1 MAASQLLQMA
11 KDGDLSAIESRCLE
25 ALSGGQVGLAELV
38 PTFQALEGN
47 KEGQRVATI
56 GQMVL
61 ENSDSNAAPQAA
73 LVIARV
79 ALIGDPANGELR
91 KRCVLLYRAVHGNSP
106 GFSTL
111 FEASGLEGDRPAR
124 NAIRLLELCLSI
136 KKGDPLISRTEDV
149 VVEVTDVDPDGN
161 LYTVRREGRP
171 RTVTA
176 LELSREYERVD
187 GDDFRVLRQ
196 LRPNKLSEMIQNDP
210 VKVVIGLIRAHGDQ
224 IDQDTLKSELSPRF
238 VGEREWAKWWTDAR
252 ALLKKDPHV
261 ILEGRSPV
269 ILSYSKMAL
278 TLETETW
285 DAFAAANDP
294 HKWLS
299 IVEGYLREKKK
310 DRGGP
315 DAALLSRCHTH
326 LLTYIKSIEKRR
338 PAEAL
343 ACALVTERLDRETG
357 QNETESRE
365 LAIRMLREAENPVPL
380 IAKLED
386 NNLWDLGLSA
396 LEAARTDDLPA
407 RAVEL
412 VPLASAAQLDTLLKM
427 ARKGELLP
435 QVQVHL
441 DAALVDPVGNPEI
454 IYWLWKG
461 SAQTEGLQIPNR
473 TELFTLIV
481 RVLNEL
487 GRKLNKPIEAM
498 KRFRARMK
506 SALQLKDFAQVR
518 KCMQETPSDRA
529 ITLKRQLQWLDGLGD
544 NTPTKMLDMLREVHP
559 ELWKV
564 TERRDEAWED
574 PNVLWTT
581 RGGIQRRTE
590 ERDHLVNVTMWEN
603 AKRIGEAASLGD
615 LSENSEYKFA
625 LEERDLLR
633 ARLAQMNNELSL
645 AQPIDPRDI
654 PTDVVSVGAKVT
666 LRNIADGAT
675 RVFTFLG
682 PFDGDLDNNIY
693 NYKAPVSQKL
703 MGLHVGEHAKVTLD
717 GKDGEYEVIS
727 IENGL
732 A

>member
-1 MAASQLLQMA
+1 MAATQLLQMA
-11 KDGDLSAIESRCLE
+11 KDGDLTAIESRCLE
-25 ALSGGQVGLAELV
+25 ALTGGQVGLAELV
-38 PTFQALEGN
+38 PTFQALEGS
-47 KEGQRVATI
+47 KEGARVATI

-61 ENSDSNAAPQAA
+61 ENSDSNSAPDAA

-79 ALIGDPANGELR
+79 ALIGDPANADLR
-91 KRCVLLYRAVHGNSP
+91 KRCAQLYRAVYGDTP

-111 FEASGLEGDRPAR
+111 LDASGLESDRPAR
-124 NAIRLLELCLSI
+124 NAIRLLELCLSV

-149 VVEVTDVDPDGN
+149 VVEVVDVDAEGG

-171 RTVTA
+171 RTVTS
-176 LELSREYERVD
+176 LELAREYERV
-187 GDDFRVLRQ
+187 GAEDFRVLRQ
-196 LRPNKLSEMIQNDP
+196 LRPTKLAEMIQTNP
-210 VKVVIGLIRAHGDQ
+210 VQVVIGLIRAHGDQ

-238 VGEREWAKWWTDAR
+238 ISERDWSKWWTDAR
-252 ALLKKDPHV
+252 ALLKRDPHV
-261 ILEGRSPV
+261 VVEGRSPV
-269 ILSYSKMAL
+269 ILSYSKSAL
-278 TLETETW
+278 TAESETW
-285 DAFAAANDP
+285 KAFSVANDP

-299 IVEGYLREKKK
+299 IVEGYLRDKKK
-310 DRGGP
+310 DRSTP
-315 DAALLSRCHTH
+315 DAELLARCHSH
-326 LLTYIKSIEKRR
+326 LMNYIKSIEKRR

-357 QNETESRE
+357 QSDEESRE
-365 LAIRMLREAENPVPL
+365 LAIRMLRETDNPVAL

-386 NNLWDLGLSA
+386 NSLWDLGLEA
-396 LEAARTDDLPA
+396 LQAARTDDLA
-407 RAVEL
+407 SSAVAL
-412 VPLASAAQLDTLLKM
+412 IPLAASAQLDTLIKM
-427 ARKGELLP
+427 ARKGELMAG
-435 QVQVHL
+435 VQAHI
-441 DAALVDPVGNPEI
+441 DAGLIEPVDFPEI

-473 TELFTLIV
+473 TEQFTLIV

-487 GRKLNKPIEAM
+487 GRKLHKPIEAM

-518 KCMQETPSDRA
+518 QCMQETPPDRA

-544 NTPTKMLDMLREVHP
+544 NTPSRMLEMLREVHP

-564 TERRDEAWED
+564 TERRTELWED

-581 RGGIQRRTE
+581 RGGIQRKVE
-590 ERDHLVNVTMWEN
+590 ERDHLINVTMREN

-645 AQPIDPRDI
+645 AQPIDPRDV
-654 PTDVVSVGAKVT
+654 PTDLVGIGSKVT
-666 LRNIADGAT
+666 LRNVEDGAT
-675 RVFTFLG
+675 RSFTFLG
-682 PFDGDLDNNIY
+682 PFDGDLDHDIY

-717 GKDGEYEVIS
+717 GKESEFEVVS